1 MCVAVRSA
9 AMPFALFLGAGGP
22 LAVQIYYDQVGNY
35 DGAFYAV
42 APLVISRDGVQQLK
56 TTDLV
61 VGLIPSAQYRNQRV
75 TLAAD
80 LGPEGAPD
88 ATVGAGGLHRPG
100 RHAELDEGVLLQ
112 RRRRAGLHAR
122 AARDALGGQEVRA
135 AGGFHQ
141 LAQITDITDEEW
153 DRVITLNLKT
163 CFLCSRAVAGI
174 MMERRKGR
182 IVNIASGS
190 GIAPNPFAPTYLPY
204 GAAKAGVI
212 NMTKILG
219 RDLGPYGITVNAISP
234 GTTATPRVVKVRDEA
249 SRKKIAE
256 QNPMRCLV
264 EPQDSAEAALFLA
277 SPEARYI
284 TGVNLNV
291 NAGNLM

>member
-1 MCVAVRSA
+1 MAGRLEGSVAIVTAGGQGIGESISKIFAREGASVAVVDLNGEEAERVA
-9 AMPFALFLGAGGP
+9 GEINAAGGKT
-22 LAVQIYYDQVGNY
+22 LVLKIDVTKTDAVNAMVK
-35 DGAFYAV
+35 AV
-42 APLVISRDGVQQLK
+42 ADRFGTVDILV
-56 TTDLV
+56 
-61 VGLIPSAQYRNQRV
+61 N
-75 TLAAD
+75 
-80 LGPEGAPD
+80 
-88 ATVGAGGLHRPG
+88 
-100 RHAELDEGVLLQ
+100 
-112 RRRRAGLHAR
+112 
-122 AARDALGGQEVRA
+122 A

-141 LAQITDITDEEW
+141 LAPITDITDEEW

-163 CFLCSRAVAGI
+163 CFLCSRAVAPI
-174 MMERRKGR
+174 MIARKKGR

-190 GIAPNPFAPTYLPY
+190 GIAPNPFAATYLPY

-219 RDLGPYGITVNAISP
+219 RDLGQYGITVNSISP

-256 QNPMRCLV
+256 QNPMRTLV
-264 EPQDSAEAALFLA
+264 APEDTAEAALFLA
-277 SPEARYI
+277 SAEARYI

>member
-1 MCVAVRSA
+1 MSDKGRLSGSVAIVTAGGQGIGETISKTYAREGASVAVVDLDRA
-9 AMPFALFLGAGGP
+9 EAERVAKEIEGAGGKALA
-22 LAVQIYYDQVGNY
+22 LAVDVTKTQ
-35 DGAFYAV
+35 AV
-42 APLVISRDGVQQLK
+42 NDMVKTVVERFGTVDILV
-56 TTDLV
+56 
-61 VGLIPSAQYRNQRV
+61 N
-75 TLAAD
+75 
-80 LGPEGAPD
+80 
-88 ATVGAGGLHRPG
+88 
-100 RHAELDEGVLLQ
+100 
-112 RRRRAGLHAR
+112 
-122 AARDALGGQEVRA
+122 A

-163 CFLCSRAVAGI
+163 CFLCSRAVAPI

-249 SRKKIAE
+249 SRKKIAD

>member
-1 MCVAVRSA
+1 MGDTGRLSGSVAIVTAGGQGIGETISKTYAREGASVAVVDLDRAEAERVAKEIES
-9 AMPFALFLGAGGP
+9 AGGRA
-22 LAVQIYYDQVGNY
+22 LALTVDVTRTQ
-35 DGAFYAV
+35 AV
-42 APLVISRDGVQQLK
+42 NDMVKTVVERFGTVDILV
-56 TTDLV
+56 
-61 VGLIPSAQYRNQRV
+61 N
-75 TLAAD
+75 
-80 LGPEGAPD
+80 
-88 ATVGAGGLHRPG
+88 
-100 RHAELDEGVLLQ
+100 
-112 RRRRAGLHAR
+112 
-122 AARDALGGQEVRA
+122 A

-163 CFLCSRAVAGI
+163 CFLCSRAVAPI

-249 SRKKIAE
+249 SRRKIAD

>member
-1 MCVAVRSA
+1 MAARLEGSVAIVTAGGQGIGESIAKLFAREGAAVAVVDLDKAEAERVAAEISA
-9 AMPFALFLGAGGP
+9 AGGKTFAH
-22 LAVQIYYDQVGNY
+22 
-35 DGAFYAV
+35 V
-42 APLVISRDGVQQLK
+42 ADVSR
-56 TTDLV
+56 TDLV
-61 VGLIPSAQYRNQRV
+61 NAMVK
-75 TLAAD
+75 
-80 LGPEGAPD
+80 
-88 ATVGAGGLHRPG
+88 TVVERFGTVDIL
-100 RHAELDEGVLLQ
+100 VN
-112 RRRRAGLHAR
+112 
-122 AARDALGGQEVRA
+122 A

-141 LAQITDITDEEW
+141 LASITEITDEEW
-153 DRVITLNLKT
+153 DRVITVNLKT
-163 CFLCSRAVAGI
+163 TFLCSRAVAPI
-174 MMERRKGR
+174 MIARRKGR

-219 RDLGPYGITVNAISP
+219 RDLGQYGITVNAISP

-249 SRKKIAE
+249 SRKRIAD

-264 EPQDSAEAALFLA
+264 EPEDSAEAALFLA
-277 SPEARYI
+277 SAEARYI

>member
-1 MCVAVRSA
+1 MAQAGRLAGEVAIVTAGGQGIGETISKTFAREGARVAVVDINREETERVSKEIEA
-9 AMPFALFLGAGGP
+9 SGGKV
-22 LAVQIYYDQVGNY
+22 L
-35 DGAFYAV
+35 
-42 APLVISRDGVQQLK
+42 S
-56 TTDLV
+56 LV
-61 VGLIPSAQYRNQRV
+61 VDCTKTQAVDDMVKKVVDTFG
-75 TLAAD
+75 
-80 LGPEGAPD
+80 
-88 ATVGAGGLHRPG
+88 TVDIL
-100 RHAELDEGVLLQ
+100 VN
-112 RRRRAGLHAR
+112 
-122 AARDALGGQEVRA
+122 A

-141 LAQITDITDEEW
+141 LAPITDITDEEW

-163 CFLCSRAVAGI
+163 CFLCSRAAARVMI
-174 MMERRKGR
+174 PRKKGR

-219 RDLGPYGITVNAISP
+219 RDLGQYGITVNAISP

-249 SRKKIAE
+249 SRKKIAD
-256 QNPMRCLV
+256 QNPLRTLV

-277 SPEARYI
+277 SAEARYI